1 LDLGLDQGVATMGAA
16 ENKKLIQDTFAAWSG
31 GDGGAFFNLLADDV
45 TWTVIGSTVVSR
57 TYKSKKEFLDG
68 AVRPLGQKINGAIQ
82 PRLRD
87 ILVDGDKVALQWDG
101 RAFGTNGVEY
111 NQTYCWI
118 MRIVDGRVREGTAY
132 LDTEL
137 IARLWK

>member
-1 LDLGLDQGVATMGAA
+1 MLVVFDFDETGVATMGAA
-16 ENKKLIQDTFAAWSG
+16 ENKKLIQDTFTAWSE

-45 TWTVIGSTVVSR
+45 TWTVIGSTAVSR

-101 RAFGTNGVEY
+101 HAVGKNGTEY
-111 NQTYCWI
+111 NQT
-118 MRIVDGRVREGTAY
+118 
-132 LDTEL
+132 
-137 IARLWK
+137 

>member
-1 LDLGLDQGVATMGAA
+1 MGAA
-16 ENKKLIQDTFAAWSG
+16 ENKKLIQDAFSAWSG

-45 TWTVIGSTVVSR
+45 TWTVIGSTAVSR

-68 AVRPLGQKINGAIQ
+68 AARPLGEKINGAIQ

-101 RAFGTNGVEY
+101 HAIGKNGTEY
-111 NQTYCWI
+111 NQTYCWV